1 MNKKLLLVLTVLF
14 LFACNLPLPT
24 SPTPTPTST
33 WTPAPPPFPPP
44 SDKPGMVVRGR
55 VTLEGVG
62 LPGVK
67 IYKRFNAYPRDLI
80 AITDENGYYIS
91 EFIGI
96 AGDEMTSIE
105 VELAGYTFDPLY
117 YYWRHYHGYVEYTWD
132 FSASPAP

>member
-1 MNKKLLLVLTVLF
+1 
-14 LFACNLPLPT
+14 
-24 SPTPTPTST
+24 
-33 WTPAPPPFPPP
+33 
-44 SDKPGMVVRGR
+44 MVVRGR
-55 VTLEGVG
+55 ITVDGVG

-105 VELAGYTFDPLY
+105 VELAGYTFDPPY
-117 YYWRHYHGYVEYTWD
+117 YYWRHYQGYVAYTWD
-132 FSASPAP
+132 FTATQAP